1 MENVV
6 LLLNLFYYEKIRYEI
21 FRNDYEAKSKIHFLK
36 NGSSIS

>member
-6 LLLNLFYYEKIRYEI
+6 LLLNLFYYEK
-21 FRNDYEAKSKIHFLK
+21 FRNEFFRNTYEAKSKIHFLK